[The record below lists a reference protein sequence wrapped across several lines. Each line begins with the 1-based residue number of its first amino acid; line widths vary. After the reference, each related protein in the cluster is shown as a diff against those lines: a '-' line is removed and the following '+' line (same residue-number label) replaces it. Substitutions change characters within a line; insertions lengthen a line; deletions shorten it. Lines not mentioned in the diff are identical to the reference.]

1 MGTTNYTGNIEATGN
16 LTAVDV
22 VASGD
27 VTVTGA
33 VSAASLTVNSLTI
46 PTWNLVS
53 LDAATFIGATTDAR
67 GEYDGSG
74 NPTTL
79 FTVTGDVLV
88 IVFAKCT
95 TLLAGTS
102 ATIEVGVSGD
112 TASIIAQSTA
122 TDIDANE
129 IWNGATP
136 AAVALLTPKLVS
148 GGADIIETIA
158 TADITSGVLEYHCL
172 WLPISSGASVVAA

>member
-1 MGTTNYTGNIEATGN
+1 
-16 LTAVDV
+16 
-22 VASGD
+22 
-27 VTVTGA
+27 
-33 VSAASLTVNSLTI
+33 
-46 PTWNLVS
+46 VS
-53 LDAATFIGATTDAR
+53 LDAATFDGATADAR
-67 GEYDGSG
+67 GEFDGAG

-79 FTVTGDVLV
+79 FTVTGDVLA

-95 TLLAGTS
+95 TLLTGAN
-102 ATIEVGVSGD
+102 ATLEVGVAGN
-112 TASIIAQSTA
+112 TAAIIAQTTG

-158 TADITSGVLEYHCL
+158 TADVTAGVLEYHCL
-172 WLPISSGASVVAA
+172 WVAVSSDGAVVAA